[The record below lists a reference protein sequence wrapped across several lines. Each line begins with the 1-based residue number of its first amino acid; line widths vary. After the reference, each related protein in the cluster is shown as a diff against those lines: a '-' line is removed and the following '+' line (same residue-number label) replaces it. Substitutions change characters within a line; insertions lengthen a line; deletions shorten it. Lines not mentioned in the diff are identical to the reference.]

1 MKIALVG
8 AGVIARVHMKALLA
22 IGTLPAAI
30 CDIDPK
36 KAQAL
41 LEEFS
46 LELPVFTD
54 YGRLLA
60 EFSPDVVHICT
71 PHYTHA
77 DMVVSA
83 LDKNIHVLCEKPL
96 CIREEEIDRIL
107 AAEKR
112 SSATLG
118 VCHQNRYNPA
128 NLFFRDYIADKTVTA
143 AHGEVVWHR
152 DREYYLSGAWRGKWK
167 TEGGGVLIN
176 QALHTL
182 DLCQWFFGDPDAVT
196 ATAATLGLSD
206 VIEVEDTA
214 ACTFHGKT
222 PFTFFAT
229 NLSAVSL
236 PVCIRARVGDEDVVL
251 QPRTVTVNG
260 KPVFH
265 EEQTV
270 VLGKPTYGSGHLR
283 LLADFYRCV
292 NEGVPF
298 PINGEEGAKVVR
310 LILAVYKSGGKQI
323 PLHSQK

>member
-8 AGVIARVHMKALLA
+8 AGVIARVHMKALLSL
-22 IGTLPAAI
+22 GMMPAAI
-30 CDIDPK
+30 CDIDPQM
-36 KAQAL
+36 AQAFL
-41 LEEFS
+41 KEFS
-46 LELPVFTD
+46 VELPVFTD
-54 YGRLLA
+54 YGQLLA

-83 LDKNIHVLCEKPL
+83 LDKNIKVLCEKPL
-96 CIREEEIDRIL
+96 CIHEEEIDRIL

-112 SSATLG
+112 SSAMLG

-128 NLFFRDYIADKTVTA
+128 HRFFKEYIADKTVTA

-152 DREYYLSGAWRGKWK
+152 DREYYLSGAWRGKWE

-182 DLCQWFFGDPDAVT
+182 DLCQWFFGEPSGVT
-196 ATAATLGLSD
+196 ATITTLGLSD

-229 NLSAVSL
+229 NLSALSL
-236 PVCIRARVGDEDVVL
+236 PICIRALVDEDDVVL
-251 QPRTVTVNG
+251 QPRTVTING
-260 KPVFH
+260 ETVFH

-292 NEGVPF
+292 NEGEPF
-298 PINGEEGAKVVR
+298 PIDGAEAAKVVR

-323 PLHSQK
+323 PLHSEK

>member
-36 KAQAL
+36 RAQAL

-46 LELPVFTD
+46 LDLPVFTD
-54 YGRLLA
+54 YERMLA

-96 CIREEEIDRIL
+96 CIHEEEIDRIL
-107 AAEKR
+107 AAEKK

-128 NLFFRDYIADKTVTA
+128 NLFFRNYIADKTVTA

-152 DREYYLSGAWRGKWK
+152 DREYYLSGAWRGKWE

-182 DLCQWFFGDPDAVT
+182 DLCQWFFGEPDAVT
-196 ATAATLGLSD
+196 ATTATLGLSD

-214 ACTFHGKT
+214 ACTFLGKT

-236 PVCIRARVGDEDVVL
+236 PVCTRARVGDEDVVL

-260 KPVFH
+260 KIVFH

-283 LLADFYRCV
+283 LLADFYRCL
-292 NEGVPF
+292 NEGKPF
-298 PINGEEGAKVVR
+298 PINGEEAAKVVR
-310 LILAVYKSGGKQI
+310 LILAVYKSKGRQI
-323 PLHSQK
+323 PLHS